1 MPSTFMGLEIAK
13 RGITSHQKAIET
25 TGHNI
30 SNADNKNFA
39 RQRVKLEAMHPIY
52 EPSLNRAHGPG
63 MLGQGAKVG
72 EIERIRDHFVD
83 QRILATEQSAAY
95 WEIRQKYLH
104 HTEIIF
110 NEPSEESL
118 RTQLDRLWQAWQE
131 LSQYPEEM
139 SHRELVRT
147 RGREFAFRMRETFQ
161 RLFELRQQV
170 DFELTV
176 TVNRLNEMAE
186 EVRELNEKILKSQ
199 TLGDNPNDLLD
210 RRDALLQEMAKL
222 ADISVERQDP
232 NELIVYLGGQV
243 LVQGESRRKLVVVGD
258 PQNEGLSRVV
268 WEFSGQDVLFRNGK
282 IQSLMDVRD
291 GILKENIQKLDLLA
305 VNIHDIVN
313 EVHRDGFGLTK
324 ETNINFFRLDNLS
337 RNVRGNFDL
346 NGDGIDEITAIFKV
360 AGRNP
365 LIADRPVGVGG
376 TLTFYR
382 NDQENT
388 PVYITYRP
396 DETLK
401 SIIDRINRSGA
412 GVVAYLNH
420 NNNLVLKGTLAED
433 DWRTNFMIRHI
444 EDSGEL
450 LVGFAGILQNSG
462 PAGAFDYRRIDEINK
477 LQSDLERITHT
488 PVFHPAGSLRLSDAV
503 EGNIALIAA
512 ATGKDVG
519 GTGDLN
525 QAHGLKDGTNAL
537 RIAQALR
544 HRETMV
550 GTHRTSDEFYNAVVA
565 KIGIETRTAKDQVEN
580 QAAIMKN
587 LENIRQSI
595 MGVNLDEEMAN
606 LVQFQHGYN
615 AAARVMQAINELIE
629 RLIELF

>member
-1 MPSTFMGLEIAK
+1 MGLELAK
-13 RGITSHQKAIET
+13 RGISVHQQAIQT

-39 RQRVKLEAMHPIY
+39 RQRVKLEAMHPLY
-52 EPSLNRAHGPG
+52 EPALNRVHAPG
-63 MLGQGAKVG
+63 MLGQGVKVG
-72 EIERIRDHFVD
+72 EIERIRDYFVD
-83 QRILATEQSAAY
+83 RRILDTEQSHSY
-95 WEIRQKYLH
+95 WETRQKFLH

-118 RTQLDRLWQAWQE
+118 RTALDHLWQAWQE

-147 RGREFAFRMRETFQ
+147 RGREFTFRLRETFQ
-161 RLFELRQQV
+161 KLFELRQQV
-170 DFELTV
+170 DFELSV
-176 TVNRLNEMAE
+176 SVQRLNEMAE

-199 TLGDNPNDLLD
+199 ALGDNPNDLLD

-243 LVQGESRRKLVVVGD
+243 LIQGESRRKLIVQGN
-258 PQNEGLSRVV
+258 PENEGLSKII
-268 WEFSGQDVLFRNGK
+268 WDFSGQEVLFRNGK
-282 IQSLMDVRD
+282 IQALLDVRD
-291 GILKENIQKLDLLA
+291 GILKENIEKLDLLA

-324 ETNINFFRLDNLS
+324 ETNINFFQLENLS

-346 NGDGIDEITAIFKV
+346 NGDGIDEITALFKV
-360 AGRNP
+360 AGKNP
-365 LIADRPVGVGG
+365 VVADRPVGVGG

-382 NDQENT
+382 NDKDNT
-388 PVYITYRP
+388 PIYITYRP

-401 SIIDRINRSGA
+401 AIIDRINRSGA

-420 NNNLVLKGTLAED
+420 NNNLVLKGTLAHD
-433 DWRTNFMIRHI
+433 DWRKNFMIRHI

-462 PAGAFDYRRIDEINK
+462 PAGAFDFQRIDEINK
-477 LQSDLERITHT
+477 LQSNLERITHT
-488 PVFHPAGSLRLSDAV
+488 PVFHPAASLKLSDAV

-512 ATGKDVG
+512 ASGKDVG
-519 GTGDLN
+519 GTGDVN
-525 QAHGLKDGTNAL
+525 QAYGSKDGSNAL

-544 HRETMV
+544 HKETMV
-550 GTHRTSDEFYNAVVA
+550 GTHRNTDEFYNAVVA
-565 KIGIETRTAKDQVEN
+565 KIGIESRTAKDQVEN

-615 AAARVMQAINELIE
+615 AAARVMQALNEMID
-629 RLIELF
+629 RLIRLF